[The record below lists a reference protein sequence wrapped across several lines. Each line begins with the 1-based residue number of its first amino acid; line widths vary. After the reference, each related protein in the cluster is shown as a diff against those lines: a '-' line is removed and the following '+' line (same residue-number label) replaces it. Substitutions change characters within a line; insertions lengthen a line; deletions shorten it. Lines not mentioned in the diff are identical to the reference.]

1 MFKKSTHDLK
11 FHFMRSCLQ
20 SGLLNKIRTKS
31 VLICPKQ
38 SRSGPKS
45 GNPDQSGFTA
55 FVYFRYIYGIHQAYL
70 TLLVPIWGIAQAYLM
85 QCSCNAQVYLR
96 LISEIYQGHLRH
108 ILCISQEYVIISKD
122 HLREI
127 SFISHSYLKHIS
139 GISKEYIRNVS
150 GIR

>member
-20 SGLLNKIRTKS
+20 SGLLNKNRTKS

-38 SRSGPKS
+38 PRSGPKS

-55 FVYFRYIYGIHQAYL
+55 FVCFRYIYGIHQAYL

-127 SFISHSYLKHIS
+127 SFISHSYLKYIS
-139 GISKEYIRNVS
+139 GISKEYIRNDS